1 MVDVEPITRIALRSG
16 EMIRQRY
23 AAQNARVARKPDG
36 SPVTDVDCLAERWI
50 RDDLKVLDPSIPI
63 LSEESDIPDYTVRKG
78 WRCFWMVDPL
88 DGTKEFLNRTDE
100 FTINIAL
107 IQDEEPILG
116 VIYAPAL
123 RVLYFAQHGKGA
135 WKQPDGDLAERLCS
149 RFPDP
154 TQALT
159 VVESRSHPSPALER
173 FLRAYRIKDRVRT
186 GSSLKFCLVAEGK
199 ADIYPRFGP
208 TMEWDV
214 AAGDCIYRNSA
225 AEGQHPVTLR
235 YNKPSLRNDHFVIG
249 LRPGTFVMP
258 E

>member
-1 MVDVEPITRIALRSG
+1 MVAVEPITRIALRSG

-23 AAQNARVARKPDG
+23 AEKNVRAARKPDG

-50 RDDLKVLDPSIPI
+50 REDLKVLDPSIPI

-88 DGTKEFLNRTDE
+88 DGTTEFLNRTDE

-135 WKQPDGDLAERLCS
+135 WKQPDGDLAERICS

-159 VVESRSHPSPALER
+159 DVESRSHPSPALER
-173 FLRAYRIKDRVRT
+173 FLRAYRLKDRVRI
-186 GSSLKFCLVAEGK
+186 GSSLKFAWSRKGRPTCILASVRRWSGMWRPAI
-199 ADIYPRFGP
+199 ASTATPRRRDNTP
-208 TMEWDV
+208 SR
-214 AAGDCIYRNSA
+214 C
-225 AEGQHPVTLR
+225 VTTSR
-235 YNKPSLRNDHFVIG
+235 RFATTTS
-249 LRPGTFVMP
+249 
-258 E
+258 

>member
-1 MVDVEPITRIALRSG
+1 
-16 EMIRQRY
+16 MIRQRY
-23 AAQNARVARKPDG
+23 AAQNARVARNPTGLPSPMSIASRSAG
-36 SPVTDVDCLAERWI
+36 SGRSEGLRP
-50 RDDLKVLDPSIPI
+50 LDSI
-63 LSEESDIPDYTVRKG
+63 LSEESDIPDYRVRKG

-88 DGTKEFLNRTDE
+88 DGTTEFLNRTDE

-107 IQDEEPILG
+107 IQDKEPILG

-123 RVLYFAQHGKGA
+123 ENLYFAQHDKGA

-154 TQALT
+154 TQPLT

-186 GSSLKFCLVAEGK
+186 GSSLKFCVVAEGR

-225 AEGQHPVTLR
+225 AEDNTPSRCVTTSRRFATITL
-235 YNKPSLRNDHFVIG
+235 
-249 LRPGTFVMP
+249 
-258 E
+258 